1 MLVVLGFLAV
11 VFCAVG
17 LAGCVTEGISI
28 YAGARQRSFGEALG
42 LRGGAARAA
51 TAQGADGDR
60 REH

>member
-1 MLVVLGFLAV
+1 MFWLSWPLRFAPSVWLGASRR
-11 VFCAVG
+11 
-17 LAGCVTEGISI
+17 GISI